1 MANWDA
7 IQFHSVLS
15 PFGVNSG
22 GGISHFALQPR
33 IIRRVRNALQ
43 VRFSPIDLGFSV
55 DNIPSKITM
64 SKPSAFLVVSATLSA
79 VIFLGF
85 PPAFGEEPE
94 QKIVPLWSD
103 GAPNAIGSEP
113 KDNPNITI
121 HIVKSEQPTG
131 ALVICPGGGYGGL
144 AMDHEG
150 RQICE
155 WANRIGL
162 TAILCDYRHRGKGY
176 GHPAPLHDAQRAMR
190 MARANA
196 QLWNIDPTKIGII
209 GFSAGGHLVSTVIT
223 QFDAGDKD
231 ASDPVSKE
239 SSRPDFA
246 ILCYPVISMGSSF
259 THRGSE
265 VNLLGK
271 NANQET
277 LEKFASERNVRTD
290 TPPTFLMH
298 TSEDKAVPPQNSLV
312 FYQAMVAKNIPGEL
326 HIYQKGTHGIGLG
339 KSIPGTSDWPLAC
352 QRWLHQLGMVK
363 QSSP

>member
-1 MANWDA
+1 
-7 IQFHSVLS
+7 
-15 PFGVNSG
+15 
-22 GGISHFALQPR
+22 
-33 IIRRVRNALQ
+33 
-43 VRFSPIDLGFSV
+43 
-55 DNIPSKITM
+55 M
-64 SKPSAFLVVSATLSA
+64 SKRFAFIAVSATLFLA
-79 VIFLGF
+79 VFLGF
-85 PPAFGEEPE
+85 PPAYGEGPEP
-94 QKIVPLWSD
+94 KIVPLWSE
-103 GAPNAIGSEP
+103 GAPNALGSES
-113 KDNPNITI
+113 KDQPNLTVYIAN
-121 HIVKSEQPTG
+121 SEKPTG
-131 ALVICPGGGYGGL
+131 ALVICPGGGYGNL

-155 WANRIGL
+155 WANRMGL

-176 GHPAPLHDAQRAMR
+176 GHPAPLHDAQRAIR

-196 QLWNIDPTKIGII
+196 TPWNLDPTKIGII

-223 QFDAGDKD
+223 QFDSGETE

-265 VNLLGK
+265 INLLGP
-271 NANQET
+271 NANRET
-277 LEKFASERNVRTD
+277 LEKFASERNVRPD

-298 TSEDKAVPPQNSLV
+298 TLEDKAVPPQNSLV
-312 FYQAMVAKNIPGEL
+312 FYQAMVAKNVPGEL

-339 KSIPGTSDWPLAC
+339 KTIPGTSDWPLAC

-363 QSSP
+363 QPSP

>member
-1 MANWDA
+1 MEPKNRTLLRSSSSSACFPFSLHIGPRVQAAWHRMANWDA

-121 HIVKSEQPTG
+121 HIVKSE
-131 ALVICPGGGYGGL
+131 
-144 AMDHEG
+144 
-150 RQICE
+150 
-155 WANRIGL
+155 
-162 TAILCDYRHRGKGY
+162 
-176 GHPAPLHDAQRAMR
+176 
-190 MARANA
+190 
-196 QLWNIDPTKIGII
+196 
-209 GFSAGGHLVSTVIT
+209 
-223 QFDAGDKD
+223 
-231 ASDPVSKE
+231 
-239 SSRPDFA
+239 
-246 ILCYPVISMGSSF
+246 
-259 THRGSE
+259 
-265 VNLLGK
+265 
-271 NANQET
+271 
-277 LEKFASERNVRTD
+277 
-290 TPPTFLMH
+290 
-298 TSEDKAVPPQNSLV
+298 
-312 FYQAMVAKNIPGEL
+312 
-326 HIYQKGTHGIGLG
+326 
-339 KSIPGTSDWPLAC
+339 
-352 QRWLHQLGMVK
+352 
-363 QSSP
+363 